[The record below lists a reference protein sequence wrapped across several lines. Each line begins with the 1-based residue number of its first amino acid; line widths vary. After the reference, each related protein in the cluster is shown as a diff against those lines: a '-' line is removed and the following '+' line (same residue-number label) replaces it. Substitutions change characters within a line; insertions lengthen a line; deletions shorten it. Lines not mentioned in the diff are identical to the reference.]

1 MGKSPAVPYD
11 RGMDALLAA
20 KVWHYW
26 IGIAILLPALLAVVA
41 TIIGYLVKVTANRY
55 PKQ

>member
-1 MGKSPAVPYD
+1 MH
-11 RGMDALLAA
+11 LILAA

-26 IGIAILLPALLAVVA
+26 ISIVLVASAVLGIVALGV
-41 TIIGYLVKVTANRY
+41 GYLVKVYSTRF

>member
-1 MGKSPAVPYD
+1 MH
-11 RGMDALLAA
+11 LILAA

-26 IGIAILLPALLAVVA
+26 ISIVLVFSAIALIIGTAV
-41 TIIGYLVKVTANRY
+41 GYLVKVYSTRF

>member
-1 MGKSPAVPYD
+1 MSFLV
-11 RGMDALLAA
+11 AA

-26 IGIAILLPALLAVVA
+26 LSFAIFGTVVLALAALF
-41 TIIGYLVKVTANRY
+41 IGYLVKVTSNRY

>member
-1 MGKSPAVPYD
+1 MHI
-11 RGMDALLAA
+11 LAA

-26 IGIAILLPALLAVVA
+26 ISIALVLGAVLAILSVGV
-41 TIIGYLVKVTANRY
+41 GYLVKVYSTRF

>member
-1 MGKSPAVPYD
+1 MSFLV
-11 RGMDALLAA
+11 AA

-26 IGIAILLPALLAVVA
+26 ISIALFGGIVLALGALAV
-41 TIIGYLVKVTANRY
+41 GYLVKVTSNRF